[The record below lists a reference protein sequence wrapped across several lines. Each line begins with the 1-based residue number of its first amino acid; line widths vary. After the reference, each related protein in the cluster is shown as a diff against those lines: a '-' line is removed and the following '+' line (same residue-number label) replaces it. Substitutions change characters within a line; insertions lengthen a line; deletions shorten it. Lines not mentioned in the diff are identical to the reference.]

1 MTTML
6 DARCPQCS
14 KKAQVDDE
22 MSEVKCSHCGFT
34 SSYDDYIDIM
44 KGKATNLADDYQMNW
59 DRRPL

>member
-1 MTTML
+1 MATML